1 MKNLLYALI
10 LALSIF
16 LTGCTSM
23 NGTQKVTSSESI
35 NTPSNNTS
43 GEQEISKSTYQKDS
57 LKESDDSYFSNLF
70 SNTNNKDC
78 KNKYSNNSSERAA
91 ASKHI
96 DNALELCGEAQ
107 TSLEKGATGKALQY
121 FDAAYSSI
129 VKIQTHDARINKQK
143 DDLLFMIS
151 KRKRE
156 IHESRQAAAKV
167 SSKKISLINNE
178 YVQNEID
185 RFTGPQRDFFIRA
198 MARAAEYRPFIV
210 NELKKAGMPEELAW
224 LPLIES
230 GFRVRALSPASA
242 LGLWQF
248 IPSTGYR
255 FGLNRDYYVDER
267 MDPFKSTKAAIQ
279 YLSQLHKMFGDWSTA
294 LAAYNCGE
302 GRVLRTIRSQNV
314 NYLDN
319 FWDLYEKLPRET
331 ATYVPRFIATVHI
344 IKNLEKYGMPKQ
356 KNIHPIEYETI
367 TVNKQVKLTD
377 IARTMSISRT
387 VLETLNPELKY
398 GVLPPE
404 EYQLR
409 IPSNKK
415 EIFLASIDDIKQSE
429 SVSPK
434 TYSFH
439 KVKTGETLFSIA
451 KTYGIPMGDLA
462 GSNNISRKSNISAGQ
477 MLKIP
482 SSGASS
488 VEYASNSNITNKTN
502 KAKEELPTKKIDK
515 EQKSSYKNTAL
526 KYRVKQGDTMWAI
539 AQKYNTTPD
548 AIKNAN
554 SLSNYTVKPNKDI
567 IIPQSA
573 VASTSN
579 KQGFVTTKE
588 IKSLNTKNSI
598 ASNNSIKSKK
608 STHWV
613 KSGDTLFT
621 IAQKYNM
628 SVQTL
633 FDLNK
638 LPKGSKIFPG
648 QKLLVK

>member
-16 LTGCTSM
+16 LTACTSM

-43 GEQEISKSTYQKDS
+43 DEQEISKSTYQKDS

-70 SNTNNKDC
+70 SNNNNKDC
-78 KNKYSNNSSERAA
+78 KNKYSNNSSERAV

-107 TSLEKGATGKALQY
+107 KSLEKGATGKALQY

-156 IHESRQAAAKV
+156 IHESRQASAKV

-198 MARAAEYRPFIV
+198 MARGAEYRPFIV

-356 KNIHPIEYETI
+356 KNIHPIEYETVR
-367 TVNKQVKLTD
+367 VNKQVNLTD

-482 SSGASS
+482 PSGASS

-502 KAKEELPTKKIDK
+502 KAKEYLATKKIEK

-573 VASTSN
+573 VASASN

-588 IKSLNTKNSI
+588 TKSLHTKNSI
-598 ASNNSIKSKK
+598 ASNNSTKSKK